1 MIEFILLAFD
11 TLLES
16 YHQSLIVVMLGG
28 CCFFVAKRGI
38 KLQRTVLQE
47 KKVTTTERNEN

>member
-16 YHQSLIVVMLGG
+16 YSQSLIVVMLGA
-28 CCFFVAKRGI
+28 CCYFVFKHGI